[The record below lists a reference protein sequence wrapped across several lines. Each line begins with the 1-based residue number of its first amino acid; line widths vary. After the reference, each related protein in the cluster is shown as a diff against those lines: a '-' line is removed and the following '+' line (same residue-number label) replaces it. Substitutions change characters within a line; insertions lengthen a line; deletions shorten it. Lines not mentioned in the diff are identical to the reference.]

1 MQFALVTIG
10 LLMIVTGARDTYAA
24 FGQQLVSDF
33 TGEGNFTYWIA
44 AIGALGALGAY
55 APLRG
60 FSRAFIA
67 LVIVAMVLRNGG
79 VFDKF
84 TEALNMGP
92 IAPSGVAQTGGADT
106 PQTPSTGLKLPT
118 FNAADYTNDATK
130 HFDATITALT
140 NIIPLL

>member
-92 IAPSGVAQTGGADT
+92 VEQTGGADT
-106 PQTPSTGLKLPT
+106 QTPSTGLKLPT